1 MGRPLD
7 RWHDQPVEHWR
18 AAWRLPALHIFDS
31 VESTNDVAL
40 RLAADGC
47 PEGTT
52 VIAEEQ
58 TRGRGQRGRSWTA
71 APGSSILLSM
81 ILRPPTPG
89 AETLV
94 SLRLGMAAA
103 RAIERGTTL
112 DVGLKWPNDLV
123 VRGRKVGGLLCE
135 GRYDP
140 GRGSCIVA
148 GIGLNVTQTPP
159 EWPPDLRETAASLQE
174 CVASTIDRAR
184 LAGRLVAA
192 WLDAARHHNPRLAP
206 TELAEFQ
213 QRDVLLGRP
222 ITVNDRPAGIARG
235 IDPDGALRAGEPD
248 APRRIIA
255 GTVRTPDQAAGGT
268 P

>member
-1 MGRPLD
+1 MSRPLD
-7 RWHDQPVEHWR
+7 RWHGQPSEHWR
-18 AAWRLPALHIFDS
+18 VAWRLPALHIFDS
-31 VESTNDVAL
+31 VDSTNDVAL

-47 PEGTT
+47 PQGTT
-52 VIAEEQ
+52 VMAEEQ
-58 TRGRGQRGRSWTA
+58 TRGRGRRGRSWTA

-81 ILRPPTPG
+81 IMRPPTPA

-94 SLRLGMAAA
+94 SLRLGLAAA

-112 DVGLKWPNDLV
+112 HVGLKWPNDLV
-123 VRGRKVGGLLCE
+123 VQGRKVGGILCE
-135 GRYDP
+135 SRHDP
-140 GRGSCIVA
+140 GRGASVIA
-148 GIGLNVTQTPP
+148 GIGLNVTQGPG
-159 EWPPDLRETAASLQE
+159 EWPPDLRDTAASLQE
-174 CVASTIDRAR
+174 CAGSTIDRAR

-192 WLDAARHHNPRLAP
+192 WLDAARHPEPRLAP
-206 TELAEFQ
+206 AELAEFQ
-213 QRDVLLGRP
+213 QRDILLGRP